1 MDKIAA
7 YEMLLAEHPLWT
19 EDHEK
24 VAILGFKQFGQG
36 LQQVGTGIKSMIKP
50 FRSPFEA
57 AALKPMTRPPTIS
70 QRLRGFKYDMNKR
83 VGQGMVDAYQGLNR
97 MSQTPFGQFLKNQ
110 AMPPGM

>member
-7 YEMLLAEHPLWT
+7 YEMLIAEHPLWT

-36 LQQVGTGIKSMIKP
+36 LQQVGTGIKNMIKP
-50 FRSPFEA
+50 YRSPFA
-57 AALKPMTRPPTIS
+57 TAALKPMAKPPKIS
-70 QRLRGFKYDMNKR
+70 QRLSGFNYDMNKR
-83 VGQGMVDAYQGLNR
+83 VMAGTMHVYQGLNR
-97 MSQTPFGQFLKNQ
+97 MSNTPLGQFLKNQ